1 MGAPKNNETPE
12 KPKRGAPKKEITRA
26 DVQELKRYLKQSKE
40 LDEKAEEYNKNGKR
54 SAGMYLLY
62 LDERTDLINKYS
74 DLIQKIIDKIPTEL
88 KERIESTDGGI
99 TLADIIIETIQQYE
113 RERES
118 RLTLPPL
125 PELSSMPNGEAVNL
139 LMQALTY
146 SEKINALQSCTK
158 DRRESITVTESNGN
172 YTITRTKQGNEI
184 TIEKPKDTHK
194 SLEKILYFII
204 QKANQAHFQNKI
216 EFSIQELVD
225 LEIYSRID
233 HAKNL
238 IKNVLNQMTKI
249 SVSGRFAIGTKEY
262 YQGLRV
268 LFTGYDIVKN
278 CVIVHLNKDFDFEF
292 IAPQFTLLPRFS
304 YALNNKA
311 FSLMGYIFYIARQR
325 GGDIRKNGYFT
336 IKLDTIRE
344 RLCLPRIEEVQNSK
358 YREKIIEPIEKAIE
372 EIEERA
378 KDTNEAR
385 DLNFTIEFCTNDAAT
400 IQEWL
405 NSHIK
410 IGLKNSFAD
419 KFIEISEN
427 KDKKKKAAEK
437 KAAKKKAAKSTKKPN
452 TR

>member
-1 MGAPKNNETPE
+1 MGAPKNNETPG

-62 LDERTDLINKYS
+62 LDERTDLLNKYS

-125 PELSSMPNGEAVNL
+125 AELSAMPNGEAVNL
-139 LMQALTY
+139 LMQVLTY
-146 SEKINALQSCTK
+146 SEKISTLPSCTK
-158 DRRESITVTESNGN
+158 DRRESITYTEVDGF
-172 YTITRTKQGNEI
+172 YIITRKKQGNEI
-184 TIEKPKDTHK
+184 AIEIPKKPHK
-194 SLEKILYFII
+194 SLEKILSFII

-216 EFSIQELVD
+216 TFSYQELVD
-225 LEIYSRID
+225 LGIYSRVNN
-233 HAKNL
+233 AKML
-238 IKNVLNQMTKI
+238 LNDVI
-249 SVSGRFAIGTKEY
+249 SQVERIRIAGRFYIGGKDY
-262 YQGLRV
+262 FQDRQY
-268 LFTGYDIVKN
+268 LFTGDKKLKD
-278 CVIVHLNKDFDFEF
+278 CVEVQLNSEFDFEF
-292 IAPQFTLLPRFS
+292 IAPQFTLLPRFA

-325 GGDIRKNGYFT
+325 GDDIRKNGYFT

-344 RLCLPRIEEVQNSK
+344 RLCLPSIENVQGRK
-358 YREKIIEPIEKAIE
+358 YREKIIEPIERAIE

-378 KDTNEAR
+378 KGTNEAR
-385 DLNFTIEFCTNDAAT
+385 DLNFTIEFCTNDAS

-405 NSHIK
+405 NGHIK
-410 IGLKNSFAD
+410 IGLKRSFAE
-419 KFIEISEN
+419 KFIDISKKKE
-427 KDKKKKAAEK
+427 KIDKKLNDRCKK
-437 KAAKKKAAKSTKKPN
+437 TK
-452 TR
+452 